1 MNTNNGLDEN
11 KLNSMKVRIMKLE
24 IDNLK
29 TRERTNENMV
39 DSIRKIIM
47 DEAKKIF

>member
-1 MNTNNGLDEN
+1 MNTNNGLDEK
-11 KLNSMKVRIMKLE
+11 KLKSMKVRIMKLE